1 MPISSLYTPLRD
13 KPELSILQY
22 DPISCQA
29 PCRAV
34 LNPYC
39 QLDLRAKIWVCPF
52 CLNRNRLPSHYS
64 EVSQNSLPHELLP
77 SSTTIEYIISRP
89 VQAPPVFLFVV
100 DTCQDEENLK
110 ALKDSLVVTLSLL
123 PPNALVGLITF
134 GAMAQ
139 VYELGYPA
147 TTKSFIFRGN
157 KDYTPKQIQEMLG
170 LNPPVQGASRQAA
183 LAAYSRFL
191 LPVQNCEFQL
201 TNILEQLQKDPWPVA
216 SDRRPIRCSGVA
228 LSIAISLLGQAFPN
242 TGGRVMFF
250 AGGPATEGPG
260 LVVGPELREPI
271 RSHHDID
278 RGAAKNY
285 KKAVKFYESLAA
297 RASANGHAVDIFAG
311 CYDQIGLQE
320 MKTLPNST
328 GGAMILSDAFTTSI
342 FKQSFQRMF
351 NKDSNGFLQ
360 MGFNASMD
368 VLTTKELKVNGLIG
382 HAVSQNK
389 KAAHVSDTEI
399 GVGQTYSWKMC
410 SITPADTYAT
420 YFEISNQGNSPQAQQ
435 NSQKALIQY
444 LTQYQHSSGTYR
456 LRVTTL
462 ARGLI
467 VGGNPS
473 IGASFDQEA
482 ASVLMARIAI
492 YKSETEAGADI
503 IRWIDRM
510 LIRLC
515 HKFADYQ
522 TNDPSSLRLSQNFS
536 LYPQFMFHLR
546 RSQFIQVFNNSPDET
561 AFYRH
566 CLNREDLTNSL
577 VMIQP
582 TLISF
587 TFDKAPEPVLLDS
600 VSVKPDVI
608 LLLDTFF
615 HILIFHGENIA
626 QWRRAG
632 YQDQE
637 SHENFRELLQA
648 PRTEAAEL
656 LVDRFPLP
664 RFIDTDAGGSQARFL
679 MSKLNPSN
687 THKTNQQYGEVVGS
701 AVVLTDDVNLQS
713 FMTHLQKHV
722 VAGNV

>member
-1 MPISSLYTPLRD
+1 MKT
-13 KPELSILQY
+13 Q
-22 DPISCQA
+22 
-29 PCRAV
+29 V
-34 LNPYC
+34 
-39 QLDLRAKIWVCPF
+39 F
-52 CLNRNRLPSHYS
+52 

-77 SSTTIEYIISRP
+77 TSTTIEYIISRP

-320 MKTLPNST
+320 MKTVPNST

-420 YFEISNQGNSPQAQQ
+420 YFEISSQGNSPQAQQ